1 MRNSLVVNAVKIEI
15 DSLKGHGII
24 LMWKIKNKKMSGLTS
39 KFLACVTE
47 QM

>member
-1 MRNSLVVNAVKIEI
+1 MRNSLVVNAVEIEI
-15 DSLKGHGII
+15 DSLKGHGIK
-24 LMWKIKNKKMSGLTS
+24 LMWKIKNKKMSRLTS